1 MTRTAAVGRLG
12 SEFDDFLFAP
22 VAEEKNGMLLSV
34 VSALAR
40 LDLDPWQEA
49 ANLAGL
55 PTETATRRLAS
66 MIAALPDE
74 PAARREPGK
83 IAARLVALL
92 PRGAGAAPL
101 QPAALTGVGK
111 KVDRRFLV
119 FIAFMAVTLIVQVF
133 LESSNAPPRVDNA
146 TAPISDAASAR
157 GTPPISDR

>member
-1 MTRTAAVGRLG
+1 
-12 SEFDDFLFAP
+12 
-22 VAEEKNGMLLSV
+22 
-34 VSALAR
+34 
-40 LDLDPWQEA
+40 
-49 ANLAGL
+49 
-55 PTETATRRLAS
+55 